1 MKPFRKASQVLWR
14 SVPRFLCTRP
24 FRSHL
29 RAISSG
35 LMTVPS
41 GRRCSC
47 CFHSHEGRA
56 RICWITSMGSKALLY
71 RCTNPVTDRGAM
83 NFLSMV

>member
-47 CFHSHEGRA
+47 CFHSQEGRA
-56 RICWITSMGSKALLY
+56 CICWITSLGSKSLQYL
-71 RCTNPVTDRGAM
+71 CTKPVTERGTTVL
-83 NFLSMV
+83 LSTV